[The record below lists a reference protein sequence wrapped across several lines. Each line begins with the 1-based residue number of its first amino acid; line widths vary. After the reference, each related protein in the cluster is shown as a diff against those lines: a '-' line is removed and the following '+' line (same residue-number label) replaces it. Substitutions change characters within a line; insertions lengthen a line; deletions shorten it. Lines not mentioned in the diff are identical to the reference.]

1 LCDEVYE
8 FITRDDRGTENV
20 TEWCKKE
27 ACWTRA
33 KEVRWTFY
41 TEFMSTLVS
50 KEEIKSEEKEAKAKQ
65 KISNEVDTMKFIFAA
80 GTEYWQKVLDWGV
93 SRGLLSDM
101 ERSIL
106 RMVINIQTTGR
117 IPTDKQAQVVMR
129 ARDRMIMEG
138 MPMQF

>member
-1 LCDEVYE
+1 
-8 FITRDDRGTENV
+8 
-20 TEWCKKE
+20 
-27 ACWTRA
+27 
-33 KEVRWTFY
+33 
-41 TEFMSTLVS
+41 
-50 KEEIKSEEKEAKAKQ
+50 
-65 KISNEVDTMKFIFAA
+65 MKFIFAA

-129 ARDRMIMEG
+129 ARDRMITEG